1 MHLSLVLELTLQV
14 SMTSDFWSSGL
25 HLPRAGTTGD
35 IVSPGLCGS
44 GDKAR
49 ASRTLGKCCINL
61 ATSPVKTHKIFIKK
75 ITYQLLIPILE

>member
-25 HLPRAGTTGD
+25 HLPRAGTTSV

-44 GDKAR
+44 GEKPELHA
-49 ASRTLGKCCINL
+49 
-61 ATSPVKTHKIFIKK
+61 H
-75 ITYQLLIPILE
+75 